1 VPQPGTSP
9 MTLNVSSMSNMH
21 KNASMIT
28 HPGMSFEQE
37 LGYDE
42 DMGES
47 FSEEQ
52 PQQPLQ
58 RKLSM
63 SKPTDL
69 DELMRL
75 QEQVTSLE
83 CLMLFLFE

>member
-1 VPQPGTSP
+1 MV
-9 MTLNVSSMSNMH
+9 
-21 KNASMIT
+21 T

-47 FSEEQ
+47 FSDE
-52 PQQPLQ
+52 PLPSQPLQ

-75 QEQVTSLE
+75 QEQVQ
-83 CLMLFLFE
+83 FELDFKQIKT